1 LGDCYYITSLAALA
15 EFPSLIKNIV
25 LTPTINSASV
35 YGVVFNIRGKPWV
48 IAIDDYLFMYN

>member
-25 LTPTINSASV
+25 LTPTINSALV